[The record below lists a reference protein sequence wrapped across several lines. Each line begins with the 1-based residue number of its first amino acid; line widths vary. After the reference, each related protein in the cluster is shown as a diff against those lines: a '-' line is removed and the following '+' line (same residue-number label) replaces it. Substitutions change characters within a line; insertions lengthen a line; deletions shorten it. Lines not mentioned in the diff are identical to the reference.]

1 MSLAYIIEDNEV
13 MGELFSRY
21 LNGITETKVFRDA
34 ISAINSISSD
44 KPDMIFLDV
53 LLTGPD
59 GFTFLNEIV
68 SYEDTAKI
76 PVVLVTS
83 LDIKAETL
91 ENYNV
96 KKILRKENMLPEDFK
111 NTARAILEEKVKDG
125 EKSK

>member
-1 MSLAYIIEDNEV
+1 MALAYVIEDNEI
-13 MGELFSRY
+13 MSELFSRY
-21 LNGITETKVFRDA
+21 LKGVCETKVFHDA
-34 ISAINSISSD
+34 ISAINSISTD
-44 KPDMIFLDV
+44 KPDMIFLDI

-83 LDIKAETL
+83 LDLKTENL

-96 KKILRKENMLPEDFK
+96 VKILKKEELIPDDMK
-111 NTARAILEEKVKDG
+111 NIAREILEQKYAK
-125 EKSK
+125 

>member
-1 MSLAYIIEDNEV
+1 MSLAYIIEDNEI
-13 MGELFSRY
+13 MSDLFSRY
-21 LNGITETKVFRDA
+21 LKGICETKVFHDA
-34 ISAINSISSD
+34 ISAINSISVD

-76 PVVLVTS
+76 PVVIVTS
-83 LDIKAETL
+83 LDLKTENL

-96 KKILRKENMLPEDFK
+96 VKILKKETLIPSDLK
-111 NTARAILEEKVKDG
+111 DTAREILEQKNVK
-125 EKSK
+125 

>member
-13 MGELFSRY
+13 MGELFARY
-21 LNGITETKVFRDA
+21 LNGITETKVFHDA

-111 NTARAILEEKVKDG
+111 NTAREILEEKVKDG

>member
-1 MSLAYIIEDNEV
+1 MSLAYIIEDSEI
-13 MGELFSRY
+13 MGDLFARY
-21 LNGITETKVFRDA
+21 VNGVCETKVFHDA
-34 ISAINSISSD
+34 ISAIENISAD

-76 PVVLVTS
+76 PVVIVTS
-83 LDIKAETL
+83 LDLETENL

-96 KKILRKENMLPEDFK
+96 VKILKKEDLLPEDIRNVAREILGQK
-111 NTARAILEEKVKDG
+111 NAK
-125 EKSK
+125 